1 MILSS
6 IDSSLRTF
14 PFPHVCVQEAFDH
27 NISLAVLE
35 WLEKDAPWRLKIAD
49 FYEQYEFSF
58 ADVNLPEN
66 IKPIF
71 SLTSLESLRKKIQK
85 IFETKLSNQIDITAH
100 KLVEGQRIRIHNDF
114 IPNRET
120 HRVLIQLNRGWA
132 EENGGVLMIFRSRQ
146 AIDLHSVFIPA
157 HNTSVAFEIS
167 PTSFHA
173 VSPISS
179 GDRYTL
185 VFSFYREIE

>member
-1 MILSS
+1 MILKLSAA
-6 IDSSLRTF
+6 SLRTS
-14 PFPHVCVQEAFDH
+14 PFPHVCINHAFDH
-27 NISLAVLE
+27 NVSLEILD
-35 WLEKDAPWRLKIAD
+35 WLENDAPWSLKIAD

-58 ADVNLPEN
+58 ADLDLPPN

-71 SLTSLESLRKKIQK
+71 SSTSLESLCHKIEK
-85 IFETKLSNQIDITAH
+85 LFGVKLSNQIDITAH

-120 HRVLIQLNRGWA
+120 HRVLIQLNRGWS
-132 EENGGVLMIFRSRQ
+132 EENGGVLMLFGSRQ
-146 AIDLHSVFIPA
+146 IADLHSVFIPA

-185 VFSFYREIE
+185 VFSFYREA